1 MKLRKIYIIIGIV
14 LLPLFQG
21 CGDWL
26 ELLPPDGLVVEEY
39 WKTKEDVDATLMG
52 AYQLFAQQDEVLWLY
67 GELRGDMLLPAV
79 YAPYDQQQIMASNI
93 FSTNS
98 MCNWENF
105 YAIINYC
112 NNVIRFAPEVLNVDN
127 TFTEFQMI
135 NYQSE
140 AIFLRSLA
148 YFYLVRI
155 FGDVPYVDQPTVD
168 DNVDFYLPKTNGDS
182 ILMWV
187 KEDLDR
193 IESTITTDYP
203 TLQED
208 RGRANKGAVNALL
221 ADISLWLFEYEDV
234 IRYTGNVEELG
245 KYFLMTSPKW
255 FEMYIPGNSLESIFE
270 FQFDGIGQNN
280 TMYDMTFQW
289 RLYTASERAV
299 EILDPLEAKEGVR
312 GKGSISIEN
321 AGYFIFKYA
330 GAAANQRTVRS
341 SAEARACNFIAYRL
355 ADVILMK
362 AEALSQLDR
371 YDEAENLI
379 NQIRIRAKM
388 EPLNISD
395 SRIDFEDAIM
405 DERAVEFAFEGKRY
419 FDLMRL
425 GRRNN
430 YERKNDFIEVI
441 IQQAPSTQKLVLA
454 SKLSNPLGWYLPI
467 FENELEKNANLEQN
481 PYYDTN
487 Y

>member
-1 MKLRKIYIIIGIV
+1 MKLSKIYIIAGII
-14 LLPLFQG
+14 LLPMLQG
-21 CGDWL
+21 CDWL
-26 ELLPPDGLVVEEY
+26 ELLPPDGLVVDEY
-39 WKTKEDVDATLMG
+39 WKTKEDVEATLMG
-52 AYQLFAQQDEVLWLY
+52 AYQKFAEQDENLFFY
-67 GELRGDMLLPAV
+67 GELRGDMLLAAN
-79 YAPYDQQQIMASNI
+79 YAPYNQRQIMSSNI

-98 MCNWENF
+98 MCNWSNF
-105 YAIINYC
+105 YQIINYS
-112 NNVIRFAPEVLNVDN
+112 NNVVRYAPDVLEVDN

-155 FGDVPYVDQPTVD
+155 FGDVPYLEQPTVD
-168 DNVDFYLPKTNGDS
+168 DNVDFYIPKVSGDS
-182 ILMWV
+182 ILMLV
-187 KEDLDR
+187 KKDLER
-193 IESTITTDYP
+193 IESTVTTDYP

-208 RGRANKGAVNALL
+208 RGRVTKGAVNALL
-221 ADISLWLFEYEDV
+221 ADIALWLFEYEDV
-234 IRYTGNVEELG
+234 IKYVENVEALD
-245 KYFLMTSPKW
+245 KYYLMTSPKW
-255 FEMYIPGNSLESIFE
+255 FEMYNPGNSLESIFE

-280 TMYDMTFQW
+280 TMYDVCQQW
-289 RLYTASERAV
+289 LLYTASERAV
-299 EILDPLEAKEGVR
+299 EILDPLESKEGVR

-321 AGYFIFKYA
+321 TGYKIFKYI
-330 GAAANQRTVRS
+330 GAAADQKSLRS
-341 SAEARACNFIAYRL
+341 SAEARAGNYIIYRL
-355 ADVILMK
+355 ADLKLMK
-362 AEALSQLDR
+362 AEALSQMDR
-371 YDEAENLI
+371 YAEAEQLVND
-379 NQIRIRAKM
+379 IRIRARM
-388 EPLNISD
+388 EPISISD

-430 YERKNDFIEVI
+430 FERKNDFIEVI

-467 FENELEKNANLEQN
+467 YENELEKNENLVQN